1 MGLLVYVD
9 DIILASNDTSACQ
22 SFKVY
27 LNACFRIKD
36 LGQLKYFLRLEVA
49 HGPQGLF
56 LCQWKYA
63 LEIVEECGLLGGKPA
78 TSPLEEN
85 HNLPL
90 ALGDFFD
97 DLTQYR
103 RLIGRLIYL
112 SPESY
117 AVHVLSQFMQAP
129 CVEHF
134 QAACRVLRYIKG
146 SLGLGILLRAN
157 SDL

>member
-1 MGLLVYVD
+1 M
-9 DIILASNDTSACQ
+9 
-22 SFKVY
+22 KV
-27 LNACFRIKD
+27 CFGNCRGIWPSW
-36 LGQLKYFLRLEVA
+36 REVS
-49 HGPQGLF
+49 
-56 LCQWKYA
+56 YA
-63 LEIVEECGLLGGKPA
+63 L
-78 TSPLEEN
+78 LEEN
-85 HNLPL
+85 HKLPL

-134 QAACRVLRYIKG
+134 QAACRVHRYIKG